1 VEAISTQ
8 IEGVVE
14 VDALECLQDNT
25 AENSDTRGDAG
36 ILLRSVLTFSFL
48 VFLPFWRSVLQ
59 SINTIQKR
67 LQDPQMNFKD
77 AADDVLGLKEVL
89 SMRGEQ
95 FCTDALQEGI
105 KKCNDWNVEMNHG
118 TRRRKRM
125 PGELDQVRRLRERD
139 ETNNEVGSG
148 CHRFRYR

>member
-1 VEAISTQ
+1 M
-8 IEGVVE
+8 

-36 ILLRSVLTFSFL
+36 ILLRSVLSFSFL